1 MSEPIT
7 RMKNLI
13 PSLPEKDIELGFK
26 FLEKRDFQSLQELVD
41 SARYKVKKSQ
51 DSGNP
56 KPQYANI
63 DMGKLNELKAEVDT
77 YAYQLLL
84 PEQEEEEGCTDFD
97 EEEMWGGDCYE

>member
-1 MSEPIT
+1 MSEPIQ
-7 RMKNLI
+7 RMRGLI
-13 PSLPEKDIELGFK
+13 PCLPKRDIELGHK
-26 FLEKRDFQSLQELVD
+26 FLDTRDFESLQQLVD

-77 YAYQLLL
+77 YAYQLML
-84 PEQEEEEGCTDFD
+84 PEQEDEPCSDFD
-97 EEEMWGGDCYE
+97 EEEMWGGDCYD

>member
-1 MSEPIT
+1 MSEPIQ

-13 PSLPEKDIELGFK
+13 PHLPEKDIKLGFK
-26 FLEKRDFQSLQELVD
+26 FLDDRDFDSLQELVD

-56 KPQYANI
+56 KPQYADI

-77 YAYQLLL
+77 YTYQLRL
-84 PEQEEEEGCTDFD
+84 PDQEDEPCTDFD
-97 EEEMWGGDCYE
+97 TEEMWGGDCYE